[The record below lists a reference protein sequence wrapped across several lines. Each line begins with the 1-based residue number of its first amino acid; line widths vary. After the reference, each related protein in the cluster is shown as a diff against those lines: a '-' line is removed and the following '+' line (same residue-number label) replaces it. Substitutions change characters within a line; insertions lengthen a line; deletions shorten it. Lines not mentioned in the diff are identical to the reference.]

1 MIRLIVFALFVFL
14 FYLIGKA
21 LIRLFFQPKN
31 NNGETF
37 HNRKQDNKQ
46 SNRINK
52 DDIIDADFEEIDDK
66 NK

>member
-31 NNGETF
+31 NNRETF